1 MIDSVLYELHFVRP
15 PLWTL
20 VISAAF
26 LVLCLWGLQWS
37 IKEARRKGEKLR
49 KLIGIYAL
57 ALWGIIAFWVTWI
70 RPVTEYWGLR
80 SAYQSGN
87 TVVVEGTVCSYQ
99 CRYPGNG
106 IYYEAFTVNDIVFS
120 SDSWRYYPGYAVRG
134 GVFQKAVSA
143 IQGDG
148 QSLRITYVPN
158 WIHEGDKINAIVRIE
173 ELRE

>member
-1 MIDSVLYELHFVRP
+1 MMDSVLYELHFVGS

-20 VISAAF
+20 AISAAF
-26 LVLCLWGLQWS
+26 LIFCLWGLWWS
-37 IKEARRKGEKLR
+37 IKEARRKGEKLW

-57 ALWGIIAFWVTWI
+57 
-70 RPVTEYWGLR
+70 
-80 SAYQSGN
+80 
-87 TVVVEGTVCSYQ
+87 VCSYQ

-106 IYYEAFTVNDIVFS
+106 IYYETFTVNDIVFS

-134 GVFQKAVSA
+134 GVFRKAVSA

>member
-1 MIDSVLYELHFVRP
+1 MMDSVLYELHFVGS

-20 VISAAF
+20 AISAAF
-26 LVLCLWGLQWS
+26 LIFCLWGLWWS

-57 ALWGIIAFWVTWI
+57 AFWGIVVFWGVWI
-70 RPVTEYWGLR
+70 SPVKEYWNLR
-80 SAYQSGN
+80 STYRSGN
-87 TVVVEGTVCSYQ
+87 TETVEGTVCSYQ

-106 IYYEAFTVNDIVFS
+106 IYYETFTVNDIVFS

-134 GVFQKAVSA
+134 GVFRKAVSA